1 MAGRAEA
8 PVFYG
13 GQAVIEGVMMRGP
26 ERMAIAVRRPDRSVA
41 VRDEEM
47 PPWTR
52 RFSLFRLPVIR
63 GAVTLC
69 EALVTGVRALMFST
83 NEAAGSE
90 DEKLSQGEA
99 TFSLFLAVSVAV
111 LLFVLLPTWVLRFA
125 EHRVAGTFLLNLL
138 EGGIRL
144 LLLVGYIAAISV
156 VPDIRRVLEY
166 HGAEHKVIHTWEA
179 GEDLTVA
186 NARRHSTLHPRCGTS
201 FLMFL
206 AVVSV
211 IVFAFTGWP
220 SLWERL
226 AVRLAFFPLVAG
238 IAYEA
243 IRFSGRA
250 ARGGCPLWLTPLI
263 WPGLQ
268 FQRMTTREPDDEQL
282 EVAIAALR
290 AAMGGAGRS

>member
-1 MAGRAEA
+1 MAGQAEA

-26 ERMAIAVRRPDRSVA
+26 ERLAVAVRRPDRSVT
-41 VRDEEM
+41 VRDEAM

-52 RFSLFRLPVIR
+52 RSPLFRLPVIR

-69 EALVTGVRALMFST
+69 EALVTGVRALIFST
-83 NEAAGSE
+83 NEAAESE
-90 DEKLSQGEA
+90 DEKLSEGE
-99 TFSLFLAVSVAV
+99 TTLSLLVAVVVAV
-111 LLFVLLPTWVLRFA
+111 LLFVLLPTWALRFA
-125 EHRVAGTFLLNLL
+125 EHRIASAFLLNLL
-138 EGGIRL
+138 EGGVRL
-144 LLLVGYIAAISV
+144 ALLVGYIAAISR

-166 HGAEHKVIHTWEA
+166 HGAEHKVLHTWEA
-179 GEDLTVA
+179 GEDLTVD

-206 AVVSV
+206 AVVGV

-250 ARGGCPLWLTPLI
+250 ARRGCPLWLSPLI

-268 FQRMTTREPDDEQL
+268 FQRLTTREPDDAQL
-282 EVAIAALR
+282 EVAIVALR

>member
-1 MAGRAEA
+1 MAGQAEA

-26 ERMAIAVRRPDRSVA
+26 ERLAVAVRRPDRSIA
-41 VRDEEM
+41 LRDEEM
-47 PPWTR
+47 APWTR
-52 RFSLFRLPVIR
+52 RLPLFRLPVIR
-63 GAVTLC
+63 GAVTLG
-69 EALVTGVRALMFST
+69 EALVTGVRALIFST
-83 NEAAGSE
+83 NEAAESE
-90 DEKLSQGEA
+90 EEKLSEGE
-99 TFSLFLAVSVAV
+99 TTLSLLAAVLAAV

-125 EHRVAGTFLLNLL
+125 EHRVTGTFLLNLL
-138 EGGIRL
+138 EGGVRL
-144 LLLVGYIAAISV
+144 ALLVGYIAAISR

-166 HGAEHKVIHTWEA
+166 HGAEHKVLHTWEA
-179 GEDLTVA
+179 GEDLTVD

-220 SLWERL
+220 GLWERL
-226 AVRLAFFPLVAG
+226 AVRLGFFPLVAG

-250 ARGGCPLWLTPLI
+250 ARRGCPLWLAPLI

-268 FQRMTTREPDDEQL
+268 FQRLTTREPDDAQL
-282 EVAIAALR
+282 EVAIVALR